1 MKFLSKVH
9 LTFSLSDRFFN
20 ESHSN
25 YIERVIAEAK
35 KQVSL
40 HDVDVFE
47 MTGSMYQSDINIFKE
62 KLGTDPISSHPTTEP
77 HQYSVTFLLSA
88 EKLLNKD

>member
-1 MKFLSKVH
+1 MTVKQILELEKAGCEIIRVACLDIEDAKAIKEIFLSKVH

-20 ESHSN
+20 ESHSD

-47 MTGSMYQSDINIFKE
+47 MTGSMYQSDIK
-62 KLGTDPISSHPTTEP
+62 
-77 HQYSVTFLLSA
+77 
-88 EKLLNKD
+88 